1 MATEA
6 QFNANRTNAALSTGP
21 VTPEGKARTAS
32 NALKLGLFSLRNIIQ
47 PDEEAFYN
55 DYSTALWRELHPRGP
70 SQETQ
75 AAEILRASW
84 RLHRIANA
92 EAALGDLSA
101 TITGETTEPVLLY
114 QTAPTQAAIDRARQQ
129 TLRNLR
135 QATAELTRLKELAKD
150 QSNTRHQRTVA
161 TIPAS
166 IRTNT
171 PENAGAKQTQSEPAS
186 APQFGRNS
194 PCPCGSNQK
203 YKRCCGH
210 GASAVMNAA
219 PAVLNQAA

>member
-21 VTPEGKARTAS
+21 VTSEGKSRTAS
-32 NALKLGLFSLRNIIQ
+32 NALKLGLFSLRNIVQ
-47 PDEEAFYN
+47 PGDEAFYN

-92 EAALGDLSA
+92 EAALGDL
-101 TITGETTEPVLLY
+101 TVELTGETTEPVLHY

-135 QATAELTRLKELAKD
+135 QATAELDRLKQTATD
-150 QSNTRHQRTVA
+150 QAHTRQQRTPH
-161 TIPAS
+161 TIEASVPANS
-166 IRTNT
+166 RAKHS
-171 PENAGAKQTQSEPAS
+171 EDAGAKQTQSQPAP

-194 PCPCGSNQK
+194 PCPCGSGNK
-203 YKRCCGH
+203 YKRCCGN
-210 GASAVMNAA
+210 GA
-219 PAVLNQAA
+219 PAVLNVAA

>member
-1 MATEA
+1 MATEN
-6 QFNANRTNAALSTGP
+6 QINANRTNATQSTGP
-21 VTPEGKARTAS
+21 VTPEGKSRVAS
-32 NALKLGLFSLRNIIQ
+32 NALKLGLFSLRNIVQ
-47 PDEEAFYN
+47 PGEEAFYN

-92 EAALGDLSA
+92 EASLGDLSA
-101 TITGETTEPVLLY
+101 EITGETTEPVLLY

-135 QATAELTRLKELAKD
+135 QATVELTRLKQIETD
-150 QSNTRHQRTVA
+150 QSITRHQRTLDLHA
-161 TIPAS
+161 NSRPKAS
-166 IRTNT
+166 
-171 PENAGAKQTQSEPAS
+171 ENVGAKQTQSEPAA

-194 PCPCGSNQK
+194 PCPCGSGQK
-203 YKRCCGH
+203 YKRCCGN
-210 GASAVMNAA
+210 GAPAVMNLAA
-219 PAVLNQAA
+219 